1 MINKVIKEIVGG
13 ANWCVRF
20 NKMVMKLTNDTKEV
34 CFYVECVADVGT
46 EGGK

>member
-1 MINKVIKEIVGG
+1 ME
-13 ANWCVRF
+13 
-20 NKMVMKLTNDTKEV
+20 MKLTNNDTKEV